1 MDIPLAFCR
10 VEGAGKGR
18 AGQAFWGLK
27 KRLRWLGDV
36 TLGHRI
42 NHFGQQFFKLK
53 NSFSL
58 SPGLQIG
65 LLKKEEENSLVK
77 RPTR

>member
-1 MDIPLAFCR
+1 M
-10 VEGAGKGR
+10 EGAGKGR

-27 KRLRWLGDV
+27 KRLRWSGTV
-36 TLGHRI
+36 TLGHQT
-42 NHFGQQFFKLK
+42 NHFELHLFKLK
-53 NSFSL
+53 NSSSL
-58 SPGLQIG
+58 SLGLQIG